1 MATKMDDQEFKFP
14 DEIED
19 KEDSK
24 KGEPEVVVE
33 IEDDTPEEDRNKAPL
48 PQNLKEELENDGL
61 EIERYDEEVKKKLK
75 QMKKVWHDER
85 REKEAALREQQAAI
99 AYAKKLR
106 DENLKMQQTLQ
117 YGGQAYAN
125 TVASAAEMQLKIAEQ
140 SYKEAYESGDA
151 DKIVEAN
158 KALQQANL
166 NSLQARNMQAASL
179 QPAQNEVQ
187 THYEPVEPVVQTPRP
202 DEKALEWQERNP
214 WFGQRRSMTAYAFG
228 VHEEL
233 KDSGIAIGSDRYYR
247 ELDKA
252 IRSKFPEEFEDQE
265 ETGTKNGVRSKRPST
280 VVAPASRSTSS
291 NKVKLTQSELSLA
304 KKLGL
309 TPEKYA
315 LEKLKLERTNG

>member
-1 MATKMDDQEFKFP
+1 MATMDEQDFKFP
-14 DEIED
+14 DEMESNSDTEVKDDGIE
-19 KEDSK
+19 
-24 KGEPEVVVE
+24 VE

-48 PQNLKEELENDGL
+48 PQNLKEELEKDGL
-61 EIERYDEEVKKKLK
+61 EIEKYDEEVKKKLK

-106 DENLKMQQTLQ
+106 DENLKMRSVLQ
-117 YGGQAYAN
+117 AGEKQYVDSIV
-125 TVASAAEMQLKIAEQ
+125 TASDLQLKMAEQ
-140 SYKEAYESGDA
+140 AYKEAYESGDA

-166 NSLQARNMQAASL
+166 QSMQAKNLRPSLQQENFDV
-179 QPAQNEVQ
+179 QNEPEQTRQPVQ
-187 THYEPVEPVVQTPRP
+187 APRP
-202 DEKALEWQERNP
+202 DDKALAWQERNT
-214 WFGQRRSMTAYAFG
+214 WFGQKRSMTAFAFG

-233 KDSGIAIGSDRYYR
+233 KDSGVVIGSDRYYA

-252 IRSKFPEEFEDQE
+252 IRSRFPEEFDDQE
-265 ETGTKNGVRSKRPST
+265 DTGTKPEVRKKKPPT

-315 LEKLKLERTNG
+315 LEKLKLEKTNG

>member
-1 MATKMDDQEFKFP
+1 MATKMDEQEFKFP
-14 DEIED
+14 DETENNSETEVKDDGIE
-19 KEDSK
+19 
-24 KGEPEVVVE
+24 VE

-61 EIERYDEEVKKKLK
+61 EIEKYDEEVKKKLK

-106 DENLKMQQTLQ
+106 DENLKMQQTLHQ
-117 YGGQAYAN
+117 GSQAYAN
-125 TVASAAEMQLKIAEQ
+125 TVVTAAEAQLKIAEDA
-140 SYKEAYESGDA
+140 YKEAYESGDA
-151 DKIVEAN
+151 DKIVQAN
-158 KALQQANL
+158 KALQQANM
-166 NSLQARNMQAASL
+166 NSLQAKNLQAASL

-187 THYEPVEPVVQTPRP
+187 TQYEPVQPVAQAPRP
-202 DEKALEWQERNP
+202 DNKALEWQERNP
-214 WFGQRRSMTAYAFG
+214 WFGQKRSMTAYAFG
-228 VHEEL
+228 IHEEL
-233 KDSGIAIGSDRYYR
+233 KDSGVVIGSDRYYA

-252 IRSKFPEEFEDQE
+252 IRGRFPEEFDDQE
-265 ETGTKNGVRSKRPST
+265 ETGTKPEVRKKKPPT

-291 NKVKLTQSELSLA
+291 NKVKLTQSELGLA